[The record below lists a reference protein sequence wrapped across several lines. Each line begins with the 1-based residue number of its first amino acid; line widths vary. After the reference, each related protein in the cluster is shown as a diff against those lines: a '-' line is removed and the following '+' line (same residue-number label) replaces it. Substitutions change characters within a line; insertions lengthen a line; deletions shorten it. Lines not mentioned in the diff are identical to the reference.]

1 VIVDRVKKRSLLIVT
16 QAAAAMLAGVLAF
29 LDHSGHIQLW
39 HVYAVGLMIGI
50 VNAFDMPAR
59 QTFVVDMVGK
69 EDLTNAIALNSSIFN
84 AGRLVGPAIA
94 GLLVAAFGTALCFA
108 INGVSFLAVIIGLLM
123 MRITE
128 TPRPRRENN
137 LQQLRQGL
145 AYIRTTP
152 RIWLTIVLVGFVSSF
167 GVNFNIWVP
176 LLAKTEF
183 NAGAGGFGI
192 LLSALGLGSLVGA
205 LTLALMNRSNRSTVM
220 LSMACLLGTG
230 LVALGVAAGFSRSIL
245 LGMAILPIL
254 GFAMTSTMSMANSTV
269 QTASPYDLRGRVM
282 SVYLMVNTGSGPF
295 GALLVGAAAN
305 SIGTAGSIALG
316 GAITLIAAI
325 GIAVYSGALPTR
337 TLTSRPPLMVDSP
350 ISRTMKSTGED

>member
-1 VIVDRVKKRSLLIVT
+1 
-16 QAAAAMLAGVLAF
+16 
-29 LDHSGHIQLW
+29 
-39 HVYAVGLMIGI
+39 
-50 VNAFDMPAR
+50 
-59 QTFVVDMVGK
+59 MVGK

-183 NAGAGGFGI
+183 NAGAGGFGL
-192 LLSALGLGSLVGA
+192 LLSALGLGSLAGA

-230 LVALGVAAGFSRSIL
+230 LIALGVAAGLSRSIL
-245 LGMAILPIL
+245 LGLAILPIL

-295 GALLVGAAAN
+295 GALLVGATAN

-325 GIAVYSGALPTR
+325 GIAVYSGAVPTR

-350 ISRTMKSTGED
+350 IPRTMKSTGED

>member
-1 VIVDRVKKRSLLIVT
+1 
-16 QAAAAMLAGVLAF
+16 
-29 LDHSGHIQLW
+29 
-39 HVYAVGLMIGI
+39 
-50 VNAFDMPAR
+50 
-59 QTFVVDMVGK
+59 
-69 EDLTNAIALNSSIFN
+69 
-84 AGRLVGPAIA
+84 
-94 GLLVAAFGTALCFA
+94 
-108 INGVSFLAVIIGLLM
+108 M

-192 LLSALGLGSLVGA
+192 LLSALGLGSLAGA

-230 LVALGVAAGFSRSIL
+230 LIALGVAAGLSRSIL
-245 LGMAILPIL
+245 LGLAILPIL

-269 QTASPYDLRGRVM
+269 QTASPYDLLGRVM
-282 SVYLMVNTGSGPF
+282 SVYLMVNIGSGPF
-295 GALLVGAAAN
+295 GALLIGAAAN
-305 SIGTAGSIALG
+305 MIGTAGSIALG
-316 GAITLIAAI
+316 GTITLLAALGIAA
-325 GIAVYSGALPTR
+325 YSGTLPAWTR
-337 TLTSRPPLMVDSP
+337 NRRSSLLVESP
-350 ISRTMKSTGED
+350 IPRTMQTTGED